1 MKIDLDN
8 ADLSEFPEI
17 FLSTLASRFQKNPKN
32 KTNYNPNKAN
42 NFNFETKNLRKAIMK
57 RSKLRNKYLRE
68 ETNKTKSL
76 YNKQR
81 NIGNLRNKSGRNI
94 RTFWKNVI
102 FLYLKRLFIDDA

>member
-1 MKIDLDN
+1 MLTYQN
-8 ADLSEFPEI
+8 
-17 FLSTLASRFQKNPKN
+17 FLKSFCRHLQAGSKKTQTN

-42 NFNFETKNLRKAIMK
+42 DFNFETKNLRKAIMK